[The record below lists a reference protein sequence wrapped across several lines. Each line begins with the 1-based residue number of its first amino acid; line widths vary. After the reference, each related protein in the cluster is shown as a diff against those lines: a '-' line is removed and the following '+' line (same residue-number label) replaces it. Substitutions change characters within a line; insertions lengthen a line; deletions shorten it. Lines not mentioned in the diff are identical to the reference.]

1 MPVKSAS
8 LSIIK
13 KNLNAVKPNL
23 FNHYIE
29 SAAKS
34 YATVLKQISIV
45 SSKTIR
51 KGKETNMSKDLKILS
66 NKLQDLAISLEK
78 VDSIKIL
85 PSTGLLIDLQEKVN
99 SKQTEL
105 NNLCLK
111 SM

>member
-1 MPVKSAS
+1 
-8 LSIIK
+8 
-13 KNLNAVKPNL
+13 
-23 FNHYIE
+23 
-29 SAAKS
+29 
-34 YATVLKQISIV
+34 
-45 SSKTIR
+45 
-51 KGKETNMSKDLKILS
+51 MSKDLKILS
-66 NKLQDLAISLEK
+66 NKLRDLAISLEK